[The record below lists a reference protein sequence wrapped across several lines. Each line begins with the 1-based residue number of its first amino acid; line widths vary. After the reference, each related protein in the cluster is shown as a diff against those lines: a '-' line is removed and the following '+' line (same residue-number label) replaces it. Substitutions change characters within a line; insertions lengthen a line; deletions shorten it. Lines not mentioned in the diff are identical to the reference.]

1 MAIIIILELLIY
13 VFEIVDYFE
22 FEELLFMK
30 LECFRRVKMMMAV
43 NLEKMVIDFDLKFTL
58 PIYSSKC
65 FIVKLILNSHFDRY
79 FH

>member
-1 MAIIIILELLIY
+1 
-13 VFEIVDYFE
+13 
-22 FEELLFMK
+22 MK

-58 PIYSSKC
+58 PIYSSKG
-65 FIVKLILNSHFDRY
+65 FIEKLILNSHFDRY